1 VRYAFYLG
9 CTVPVRAMNYELSA
23 RRTAER
29 LGIEFVDL
37 EGFTCCGY
45 PAKPLNW
52 EAALLMA
59 ANNLALAEEEE
70 LHICAL
76 CSACTGTLVHANKR
90 LQQDQDLRDRIN
102 QQLADATGR
111 RYRGTVTVRHY
122 ARILYEDIGL
132 EQLRDTANLAQSKG
146 EAFDLSSFGFAAHY
160 GCHYLKPADIYDGF
174 EDPENPHTL
183 GDLIEVTGAQ
193 LVPYDE
199 EAECCGG
206 GILAID
212 QESAL
217 SIAKSKLDH
226 VHATEADGLVLLCPF
241 CDIMYEINQRAI
253 ERQFGTTYRLPVL
266 FYPQL
271 LGLALGFT
279 PEELGFKLNRV
290 KATAIIRQ
298 FAERHPGIAKGA
310 SGSRP
315 Q

>member
-1 VRYAFYLG
+1 MRYALYLG

-29 LGIEFVDL
+29 LGIEFADVD
-37 EGFTCCGY
+37 GFTCCGY
-45 PAKPLNW
+45 PAKPLSW

-70 LHICAL
+70 LDVCTL
-76 CSACTGTLVHANKR
+76 CSACTGALVHANKR
-90 LQQDQDLRDRIN
+90 LQEDESLRARTN
-102 QQLADATGR
+102 RQLATATGR
-111 RYRGTVTVRHY
+111 QYHGTVTVRHY

-132 EQLRDTANLAQSKG
+132 ERLREAITLAQSQG
-146 EAFDLSSFGFAAHY
+146 QGFDLSAFGFSAHY

-183 GDLIEVTGAQ
+183 GDLIEVTGAH
-193 LVPYDE
+193 LVPYQE

-217 SIAKSKLDH
+217 AIAKSKLDH
-226 VHATEADGLVLLCPF
+226 VHATEANGLVLVCPF
-241 CDIMYEINQRAI
+241 CDIMYEINQRNI
-253 ERQFGTTYRLPVL
+253 ERQFGVTYRLPVL

-279 PEELGFKLNRV
+279 PDELGFRLNRV
-290 KATAIIRQ
+290 KATEIIRQ
-298 FAERHPGIAKGA
+298 TAK
-310 SGSRP
+310 R
-315 Q
+315 